1 MLKSATAKLTA
12 WYLFIVI
19 LVGIAFSIVVYNMA
33 VGQLQAGLTH
43 QSARFSD
50 EFPAFSNNPEF
61 ANQRELREG
70 KQKIITNLVVFDS
83 FVLFC
88 AGFASYALARRTIEP
103 MQLAH
108 EQQKRFTADVSHELR
123 TPLTALRM
131 SSEVALID
139 PKASKEELRNAL
151 ESNIEEADKMQL
163 LVSNLLRLTKL
174 ETEELQAHFSSVAMK
189 ETINDAI
196 TQTAKNAEFKNISVV
211 ADLNEINVTGD
222 RASLTQ
228 LVVILL
234 DNAIKYSPKESV
246 VSLKLATTGTFAEV
260 TIRDNGVGIEP
271 KELTHIFERFYRA
284 DKARLNSSTEGF
296 GLGLSIAKH
305 IADIHNS
312 QIIITSRPGHG
323 TTAKVLI
330 PYK

>member
-1 MLKSATAKLTA
+1 MFQSATAKLTA
-12 WYLFIVI
+12 WYLFIVVLI
-19 LVGIAFSIVVYNMA
+19 GVAFSLVVYHMA

-61 ANQRELREG
+61 TNQRELREG

-83 FVLFC
+83 FVLVC

-103 MQLAH
+103 MEIAH

-131 SSEVALID
+131 GSEVALLD
-139 PKASKEELRNAL
+139 PKASKTELRDAL
-151 ESNIEEADKMQL
+151 ESNIEEADKLQL

-174 ETEELQAHFSSVAMK
+174 ETEELQAQFSDVSMRDIV
-189 ETINDAI
+189 NDAI
-196 TQTAKNAEFKNISVV
+196 AQTAKSAEARLITVV
-211 ADLNEINVTGD
+211 ASLSDTHVKGD

-234 DNAIKYSPKESV
+234 DNAVKYSHNKSEV
-246 VSLKLATTGTFAEV
+246 NLRLGQTGTMAELTV
-260 TIRDNGVGIEP
+260 QDNGVGIEP
-271 KELTHIFERFYRA
+271 VALEHIFERFYRA

-323 TTAKVLI
+323 TSARVLL
-330 PYK
+330 PLE